1 MRNQRRLLLPENLII
16 EIMGMV
22 AQLGNVAADYHKKIN
37 SDDTENVT
45 KVYQRIIERLMDLT
59 EYDEAQPKS
68 FEQMLYDSGVKLP
81 EGDNNGNH

>member
-1 MRNQRRLLLPENLII
+1 
-16 EIMGMV
+16 MGMV
-22 AQLGNVAADYHKKIN
+22 AQLGNVAVDYHKKIS
-37 SDDTENVT
+37 SDDTEKVT

-59 EYDEAQPKS
+59 EYDESQPIS

>member
-1 MRNQRRLLLPENLII
+1 M
-16 EIMGMV
+16 
-22 AQLGNVAADYHKKIN
+22 
-37 SDDTENVT
+37 
-45 KVYQRIIERLMDLT
+45 YQRIIERLMDLT